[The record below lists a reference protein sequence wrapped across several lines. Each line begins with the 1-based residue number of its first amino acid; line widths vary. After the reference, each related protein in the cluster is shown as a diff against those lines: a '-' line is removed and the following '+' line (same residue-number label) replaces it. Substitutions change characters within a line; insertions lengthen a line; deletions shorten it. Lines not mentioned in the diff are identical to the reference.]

1 LGLAVMIMMTLV
13 AMYATD
19 LWESCGPPPKHLDP
33 IIYSFMTIVFF
44 TFVAEFLLLMWCKK
58 DYFLSFFFWLDLLA
72 ALSLVPDVFM
82 AFSVD
87 IILLLGGGEGGLAI
101 ARTARAA
108 RAAARSAR
116 IVRYVLD
123 ASVANVF
130 PFSSVSA
137 PRP

>member
-1 LGLAVMIMMTLV
+1 MGLAVMIMMTLV